1 MSLREEAWIPTV
13 GQDSHFTTFWGVPD
27 PFFGTV
33 LSVASP
39 RVQPPL
45 MGAALALSLGG
56 RGLSA
61 SPPLLLVCG
70 QGGGQARNELEP
82 SRHPSEPRVPPGD
95 SPALAGREQF
105 LGGHRPTS
113 SNPSRG
119 PARCPPRLHALPA
132 STIRKI
138 VY

>member
-82 SRHPSEPRVPPGD
+82 SRHPSEPRVPPRGL
-95 SPALAGREQF
+95 SRAGRE
-105 LGGHRPTS
+105 GAVPR
-113 SNPSRG
+113 R
-119 PARCPPRLHALPA
+119 APPHLQQPF
-132 STIRKI
+132 
-138 VY
+138 

>member
-82 SRHPSEPRVPPGD
+82 SRHPSEPRVPPGTLPHWQGG
-95 SPALAGREQF
+95 SSSSEGTAPPPATL
-105 LGGHRPTS
+105 LGGQHGAHPD
-113 SNPSRG
+113 
-119 PARCPPRLHALPA
+119 
-132 STIRKI
+132 STPCQPLQYER
-138 VY
+138 